1 MHQFI
6 PVLDEQIDT
15 VELLL
20 LRLTTV
26 RLLMAS
32 GQHDLVARGIDDV
45 ETAFAHFDVSLAAG
59 TDLLDATGHDSL
71 ADVIAGSDGDIAAEL
86 ERRSSRLRTLERDLR
101 VLISS
106 TANAAR
112 AGIEAGAMIDLSHG
126 PARGEPATTRGFL
139 TGQI

>member
-32 GQHDLVARGIDDV
+32 GQHQLVARGLEDV
-45 ETAFAHFDVSLAAG
+45 ETAFAHFDVTLTAG
-59 TDLLDATGHDSL
+59 TDLLRATGHDSL
-71 ADVIAGSDGDIAAEL
+71 QDAIAGCDGDLAAEL
-86 ERRSSRLRTLERDLR
+86 EQRGSRLRALERDLH

-106 TANAAR
+106 TANAAQ
-112 AGIEAGAMIDLSHG
+112 AGLEAGAMIDLSAG
-126 PARGEPATTRGFL
+126 RARVEPATTRGFL
-139 TGQI
+139 TGQL